1 MSIEI
6 DVLNGNTSWP
16 TAEPLFKIVWS
27 PEIMATKPWRDV
39 KWAHADLRVL
49 VEIPDNGLACHVGIY
64 FRTVTWNG
72 RKLDIGG
79 VGGVATRQGFPRPG
93 YAPPRPHTRG

>member
-16 TAEPLFKIVWS
+16 AAEPLFNIVWS
-27 PEIMATKPWRDV
+27 AEIMATLPWRHI

-49 VEIPDNGLACHVGIY
+49 
-64 FRTVTWNG
+64 
-72 RKLDIGG
+72 K
-79 VGGVATRQGFPRPG
+79 RPPTDWP
-93 YAPPRPHTRG
+93 AMSASTFAL

>member
-27 PEIMATKPWRDV
+27 PEIMARKPWRDV
-39 KWAHADLRVL
+39 KWANAELRALIETPADGL
-49 VEIPDNGLACHVGIY
+49 VCHVGIY
-64 FRTVTWNG
+64 FRTITWNG
-72 RKLDIGG
+72 RKLHVD
-79 VGGVATRQGFPRPG
+79 AR
-93 YAPPRPHTRG
+93 